1 MFVADN
7 RRKKPRQ
14 RQKALEYNVFEQK
27 QEQEHGP
34 RISQQVAFA
43 AYQFL
48 STGGWLTFL
57 ACSSESGLNVGHL
70 EHKKSL
76 S

>member
-1 MFVADN
+1 MNNWLRFSIHCYFSVDN

-14 RQKALEYNVFEQK
+14 RQRQLEYNVFDSK
-27 QEQEHGP
+27 QEVHGP

-48 STGGWLTFL
+48 STGQF
-57 ACSSESGLNVGHL
+57 
-70 EHKKSL
+70 
-76 S
+76 